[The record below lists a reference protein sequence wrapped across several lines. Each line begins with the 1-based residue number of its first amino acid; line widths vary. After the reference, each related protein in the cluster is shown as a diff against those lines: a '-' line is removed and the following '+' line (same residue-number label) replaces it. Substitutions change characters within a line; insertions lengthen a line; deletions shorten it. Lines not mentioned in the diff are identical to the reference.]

1 MAKLYDVSVTT
12 GSYEVNGE
20 KKYRSVQIGSVWE
33 GKDGRPFLRINRT
46 FNPAG
51 VPIQDPSQ
59 DSIIC
64 NMWEPRDGSQGQ
76 QPQRQADTQTQ
87 SSNTQSKPTAPAEAD
102 FDDDI
107 PF

>member
-1 MAKLYDVSVTT
+1 MAKLYDISVTT
-12 GSYEVNGE
+12 GTYEVNGE
-20 KKYRSVQIGSVWE
+20 KKYRSERVGSVWE
-33 GKDGRPFLRINRT
+33 GKNGPYLRINRT

-51 VPIQDPSQ
+51 VPVTDSTA

-64 NMWEPRDGSQGQ
+64 NMFTPRERDGQGGYT
-76 QPQRQADTQTQ
+76 PAT
-87 SSNTQSKPTAPAEAD
+87 SAPMASVNATASAPSAVP

>member
-12 GSYEVNGE
+12 GVYEVNGE
-20 KKYRSVQIGSVWE
+20 KKYRRTEVGSVWE
-33 GKDGRPFLRINRT
+33 GKDGKPPYFRMNRT

-51 VPIQDPSQ
+51 VPVSDPTA
-59 DSIIC
+59 DTIIC
-64 NMWEPRDGSQGQ
+64 NMWEPRPRDGQ
-76 QPQRQADTQTQ
+76 QAAPAPTQRQA
-87 SSNTQSKPTAPAEAD
+87 APAAQD